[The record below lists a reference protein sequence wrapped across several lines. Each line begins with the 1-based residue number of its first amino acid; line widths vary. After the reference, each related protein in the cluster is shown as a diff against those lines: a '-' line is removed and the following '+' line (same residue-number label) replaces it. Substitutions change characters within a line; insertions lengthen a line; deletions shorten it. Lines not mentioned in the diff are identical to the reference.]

1 MSSFCCENLHLEM
14 VTQYRLSV
22 HTRLPRIQDTTER
35 VGETINVRGSL
46 VGIFYCSDDGGCVVH
61 EDLAQV

>member
-1 MSSFCCENLHLEM
+1 M

-22 HTRLPRIQDTTER
+22 HARLPRIQDTTER